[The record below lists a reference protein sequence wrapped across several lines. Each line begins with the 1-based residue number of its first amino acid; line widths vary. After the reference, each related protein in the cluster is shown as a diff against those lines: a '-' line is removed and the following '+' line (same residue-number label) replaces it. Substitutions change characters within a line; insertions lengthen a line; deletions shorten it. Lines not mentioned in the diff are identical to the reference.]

1 MASANIGNGSGFLY
15 AAHGTSGTYTNLKVL
30 SSVVNNAAGVRA
42 MANLATSYFEI
53 AGASTWNASADKH
66 IRFFLNTGGSEG
78 DLTDA
83 VEISDFIVS
92 RGLNSRIE
100 TIGTTINAS
109 DALILTDAVGGSQT
123 IVRKGAIQVYEINA
137 TNSGGNDDLDTIT
150 ITDVQDNDIVI
161 IRNATEDTVTIT
173 ENGNITLEGDSN
185 FTMDTQYEDC
195 IALMY
200 RGAAWY
206 ELWRLPNSS
215 INIKSMRLAGIPQ
228 EKEGVESYTILA
240 GSGTVATALKPG
252 LHSGKVYISG
262 SCTLSAAYALSIN
275 SADTDLGTNGQG
287 AQSGD
292 TFTFIYNATVTVSS
306 YSVTIAG
313 ITLTAQEA
321 LLGGVLI
328 IATFDGTAWRT
339 VKVADTGK
347 SAAIDSAYIKDD
359 AITEAKIVD
368 GAVSAAKLEG
378 TLKTTLTQGIRYLSD
393 STTTASSRTTALD
406 LATYTLPASTLTTN
420 KQKLVLKARGS
431 FGATANAKTLKL
443 YFDDTVIM
451 QNTVTTSP
459 NNKDWWIEIDIV
471 RTDTNAVAAV
481 GTMLVGTAVERLI
494 RTNVTSKA
502 LTSAYVI
509 KVEGTPGTSSE
520 NDTIS
525 CDYFSI
531 DLVGVIS

>member
-1 MASANIGNGSGFLY
+1 MASSNIGNGSGFLY
-15 AAHGTSGTYTNLKVL
+15 AAHGTSGTYTNLKIL

-42 MANLATSYFEI
+42 MTSLATSYFEI

-66 IRFFLNTGGSEG
+66 IRFFLNTAGSEG
-78 DLTDA
+78 GLSGATEITDFL
-83 VEISDFIVS
+83 VT
-92 RGLNSRIE
+92 RGLNSRI
-100 TIGTTINAS
+100 TTVGVTINAS
-109 DALILTDAVGGSQT
+109 DALILTDAVGGSQN
-123 IVRKGAIQVYEINA
+123 IVRKGVIQVYEVDA
-137 TNSGGNDDLDTIT
+137 TNSGGNDDIDTIT

-161 IRNATEDTVTIT
+161 LRNKTEHTVTVT
-173 ENGNITLEGDSN
+173 ENGNIALEGDAQ

-200 RGAAWY
+200 RGATWY
-206 ELWRLPNSS
+206 ELWRLPNSA

-240 GSGTVATALKPG
+240 GSGTVATSLKPG

-262 SCTLSAAYALSIN
+262 SCTLSAAYSLSIN
-275 SADTDLGTNGQG
+275 GSDTDLGTNGQG
-287 AQSGD
+287 SQAGD
-292 TFTFIYNATVTVSS
+292 MFTFIYNATVTVSS

-321 LLGGVLI
+321 LLGGILI
-328 IATFDGTAWRT
+328 IAVFDGTTWRA

-347 SAAIDSAYIKDD
+347 TAAIDTAYIKDS
-359 AITEAKIVD
+359 AITAAKIAD
-368 GAVSAAKLEG
+368 DTITSAKLDNS
-378 TLKTTLTQGIRYLSD
+378 LLTTFTQGVRHQDIT
-393 STTTASSRTTALD
+393 TTTASSRTTALD
-406 LATYTLPASTLTTN
+406 LATYTLPADTLTTD
-420 KQKLVLKARGS
+420 KQKLVVKARGS

-459 NNKDWWIEIDIV
+459 NNKDWWIEVDII
-471 RTDTNAVAAV
+471 RSASNALSAV
-481 GTMLVGTAVERLI
+481 GTMMVGTAVERLI
-494 RTNVTSKA
+494 RTNITSKA
-502 LTSAYVI
+502 LSSAYVI

-531 DLVGVIS
+531 DLLGVI

>member
-1 MASANIGNGSGFLY
+1 
-15 AAHGTSGTYTNLKVL
+15 
-30 SSVVNNAAGVRA
+30 
-42 MANLATSYFEI
+42 
-53 AGASTWNASADKH
+53 
-66 IRFFLNTGGSEG
+66 
-78 DLTDA
+78 
-83 VEISDFIVS
+83 
-92 RGLNSRIE
+92 
-100 TIGTTINAS
+100 
-109 DALILTDAVGGSQT
+109 
-123 IVRKGAIQVYEINA
+123 
-137 TNSGGNDDLDTIT
+137 
-150 ITDVQDNDIVI
+150 
-161 IRNATEDTVTIT
+161 
-173 ENGNITLEGDSN
+173 
-185 FTMDTQYEDC
+185 
-195 IALMY
+195 
-200 RGAAWY
+200 
-206 ELWRLPNSS
+206 
-215 INIKSMRLAGIPQ
+215 
-228 EKEGVESYTILA
+228 
-240 GSGTVATALKPG
+240 
-252 LHSGKVYISG
+252 
-262 SCTLSAAYALSIN
+262 LSIN

-451 QNTVTTSP
+451 
-459 NNKDWWIEIDIV
+459 
-471 RTDTNAVAAV
+471 
-481 GTMLVGTAVERLI
+481 
-494 RTNVTSKA
+494 
-502 LTSAYVI
+502 
-509 KVEGTPGTSSE
+509 
-520 NDTIS
+520 
-525 CDYFSI
+525 
-531 DLVGVIS
+531 